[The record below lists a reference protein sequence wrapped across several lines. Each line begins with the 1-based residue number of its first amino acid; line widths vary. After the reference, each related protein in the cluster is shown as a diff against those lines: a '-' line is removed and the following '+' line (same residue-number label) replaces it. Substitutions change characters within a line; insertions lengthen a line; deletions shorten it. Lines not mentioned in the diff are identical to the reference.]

1 MKLKIGIILLLVL
14 ISAYLG
20 TKIFQKPTV
29 QTKIEQIKQE
39 IVPTKPIHLDSTG
52 LPNRYLIEAPFVE
65 QAPKKD
71 WSQPWQDACEEAAL
85 LTPYYYYSSITPSS
99 DQIVQDLTKIFDYEN
114 SQGWSHDVNLEQM
127 QQIAQD
133 LWGLS
138 SEIIQNPTVDQI
150 KERITNNQP
159 IVVPANGKTLFK
171 ENKHFKAGGP
181 WYHNLVIIGFDDDQ
195 KKFIVHDVGTQFGA
209 NFKYS
214 YSLLLKSIHD
224 FPTTLNKED
233 IDQGDQKVLVL
244 LK

>member
-1 MKLKIGIILLLVL
+1 MKLKIGFILIIILSSV
-14 ISAYLG
+14 YLG
-20 TKIFQKPTV
+20 TKLLSKPV
-29 QTKIEQIKQE
+29 SQTNIL
-39 IVPTKPIHLDSTG
+39 PTKPVVIDNKTG
-52 LPNRYLIEAPFVE
+52 KPNRYLINAPFVE

-85 LTPYYYYSSITPSS
+85 LIPYYYYSSITPTS

-114 SQGWSHDVNLEQM
+114 SQGWSHDVNLNQM
-127 QQIAQD
+127 QQISQD
-133 LWGLS
+133 LWGIS
-138 SEIIQNPTVDQI
+138 SEIITNPTLDQI
-150 KERITNNQP
+150 KEVLLKDQP
-159 IVVPANGKTLFK
+159 VVVPANGKTLFK
-171 ENKHFKAGGP
+171 ENKHFKSGGP
-181 WYHNLVIIGFDDDQ
+181 WYHNLTIIGYDDDQ

-224 FPTTLNKED
+224 FPASLKKED